1 MKPDKNW
8 ELPEGS
14 LLCSECW
21 SHRKNPEGHI
31 KAEERAINYEGECVT
46 VVQIPPTL
54 TRDAWNKV
62 DKLVQNGWTIKGVIE
77 REYIHASLVILEKVR

>member
-1 MKPDKNW
+1 MGKDHCLDCGKELGVLNKMKPDKNW

-46 VVQIPPTL
+46 VVQIPPAL

-62 DKLVQNGWTIKGVIE
+62 DKLVQSG
-77 REYIHASLVILEKVR
+77 